1 MKKET
6 YKIIIFYLNFKSI
19 DMSLYEVEVNRLTKE
34 IGKLKTEV
42 EYLQDERDQQEDEQ
56 VELRFIIIKV

>member
-1 MKKET
+1 
-6 YKIIIFYLNFKSI
+6 
-19 DMSLYEVEVNRLTKE
+19 MSLYEVEVNRLTKE